1 MIRTSPSSRPQPI
14 VVIVI
19 VKVNFPVIIVLVNIS
34 VNIKVIISVTPVTG
48 LAMSAIEAM
57 RDIGAP
63 RISELDTFALQ
74 CNDEKLRD
82 PARAD
87 ARQVPARNA
96 LIIQF

>member
-1 MIRTSPSSRPQPI
+1 M
-14 VVIVI
+14 
-19 VKVNFPVIIVLVNIS
+19 
-34 VNIKVIISVTPVTG
+34 IISVTPVTG

-57 RDIGAP
+57 RDIWAAP

-87 ARQVPARNA
+87 TRQVPARNA
-96 LIIQF
+96 LVIQF